1 MTAVQLGAF
10 AFLVGLTL
18 CGLAG
23 SIMEMVS
30 GRRLAFAA
38 PYVTPAHVF
47 RSLAMTVAAGPF
59 MLVNDALDAHREQ
72 RLSTAGLGSCMCTAV
87 VWLMALGVVTIT
99 IASLVGSLLSLPLDQ
114 FRS

>member
-1 MTAVQLGAF
+1 MTALQLGAF

-23 SIMEMVS
+23 SIMELVS

-38 PYVTPAHVF
+38 PYVSPAHVA

-72 RLSTAGLGSCMCTAV
+72 RLSSAGLGSCMCTAV
-87 VWLMALGVVTIT
+87 IWLMALGVVTIT
-99 IASLVGSLLSLPLDQ
+99 VASVVASLLSLPVNLP
-114 FRS
+114 R

>member
-1 MTAVQLGAF
+1 MTALQLGAF

-23 SIMEMVS
+23 SVMELVS

-38 PYVTPAHVF
+38 PYVTPAHVV

-87 VWLMALGVVTIT
+87 IWLMALGVVTIT
-99 IASLVGSLLSLPLDQ
+99 VASVVASLLSLPVNLP
-114 FRS
+114 R

>member
-1 MTAVQLGAF
+1 MTALQLGAF

-23 SIMEMVS
+23 SIMELVS

-38 PYVTPAHVF
+38 PYVTPAHVV

-72 RLSTAGLGSCMCTAV
+72 RLSTTGLGSCMFTAV
-87 VWLMALGVVTIT
+87 IWLMALGVVTIT
-99 IASLVGSLLSLPLDQ
+99 VASVVASLLSLPVNLS
-114 FRS
+114 R

>member
-1 MTAVQLGAF
+1 MTALQLGAF

-23 SIMEMVS
+23 SIMELVS

-38 PYVTPAHVF
+38 PYVTPAHVA

-87 VWLMALGVVTIT
+87 IWLMALGVVTIT
-99 IASLVGSLLSLPLDQ
+99 VASVVDSLLSLPVNLP
-114 FRS
+114 R

>member
-23 SIMEMVS
+23 SIMELVS

-38 PYVTPAHVF
+38 PYVTPAHVI
-47 RSLAMTVAAGPF
+47 RSLAMTAAAGPF
-59 MLVNDALDAHREQ
+59 MLVNDALDAHRQ
-72 RLSTAGLGSCMCTAV
+72 QVLSAAGLASCMCTAII
-87 VWLMALGVVTIT
+87 WLMALGVVTISV
-99 IASLVGSLLSLPLDQ
+99 ASVVGAVLSMPVDLP
-114 FRS
+114 R

>member
-47 RSLAMTVAAGPF
+47 RSLTMTVAAGPF

>member
-1 MTAVQLGAF
+1 MTALQLGAF

-23 SIMEMVS
+23 SIMELVS

-38 PYVTPAHVF
+38 PYVTPAHVA

-87 VWLMALGVVTIT
+87 IWLMALGVVTIT
-99 IASLVGSLLSLPLDQ
+99 VASVVASLLSLPVNLP
-114 FRS
+114 R